1 MMRHQHT
8 IRTHFI
14 IALILVS
21 ATNCLAQQRVQFT
34 QYMFN
39 GLVINPAYAGADE
52 ALSLTFIQRNQW
64 AGVEN
69 APETQTLSAHTLFGK
84 RHIGLGLTLI
94 NDKIGVHK
102 SLNALT
108 TYAYHLQVAE
118 KSFLSMGLQVGINRR
133 QSDYASLVGGST
145 YDPRLNDVAVAKTFL
160 DFGMGIYFR
169 SPKFH
174 AGLSIPELIPG
185 RFDVNDSVTIQLSKS
200 PYFFFTKYRLKASDF
215 VEFEPSVFLK
225 YQAGLPFSYDV
236 NANMIY
242 RKVLTLGLSY
252 RKDES
257 VDFLL
262 KAQITRQL
270 QIGYSY
276 DHPIGNVTLLSNGS
290 HELMVQYV
298 FRFVEKDITSPRR

>member
-1 MMRHQHT
+1 MR
-8 IRTHFI
+8 IRYSISLVFFI
-14 IALILVS
+14 VLITTLS
-21 ATNCLAQQRVQFT
+21 WDSSAQQKVQFT

-52 ALSLTFIQRNQW
+52 ALSMTFIQRNQW
-64 AGVEN
+64 AGVDN

-84 RHIGLGLTLI
+84 RRIGLGLTLI

-108 TYAYHLQVAE
+108 TYAYHLPVAE

-133 QSDYASLVGGST
+133 QSDYASLVGGAT
-145 YDPRLNDVAVAKTFL
+145 YDPRLNDVSITKTFL

-185 RFDVNDSVTIQLSKS
+185 RLDVNDSVTIQLSKS
-200 PYFFFTKYRLKASDF
+200 PYFYFMKYRMRASDF
-215 VEFEPSVFLK
+215 IEIEPSVFLK
-225 YQAGLPFSYDV
+225 YQAGLPMSFDV

-242 RKVLTLGLSY
+242 RKVLTLGFSY

-257 VDFLL
+257 IDFLFI
-262 KAQITRQL
+262 AQITRQL

-276 DHPIGNVTLLSNGS
+276 DHPIGHVSMLSNGS

-298 FRFVEKDITSPRR
+298 FRFMEKDITSPRK

>member
-1 MMRHQHT
+1 MKKTTFMDSS
-8 IRTHFI
+8 FL
-14 IALILVS
+14 IALLMVLVS
-21 ATNCLAQQRVQFT
+21 SVSAQQRVQFT

-52 ALSLTFIQRNQW
+52 ALSMTFIQRSQW

-69 APETQTLSAHTLFGK
+69 APETQTLSAHTLFGQ
-84 RHIGLGLTLI
+84 RHIGLGLTII

-102 SLNALT
+102 NLNALT

-118 KSFLSMGLQVGINRR
+118 KSVLSMGLQVGINRR
-133 QSDYASLVGGST
+133 QSDYASLMGGST
-145 YDPRLNDVAVAKTFL
+145 FDPRLNDVAISKTFL
-160 DFGMGIYFR
+160 DFGMGLYFR

-185 RFDVNDSVTIQLSKS
+185 RIDVNDSVEIQLSKS
-200 PYFFFTKYRLKASDF
+200 PFFLFTKYRINAT
-215 VEFEPSVFLK
+215 EFIDLEPSLFFK
-225 YQAGLPFSYDV
+225 YQAGLPFSYDI

-252 RKDES
+252 RKAES

-270 QIGYSY
+270 QVGYSY
-276 DHPIGNVTLLSNGS
+276 DHPIGRVSLLSNGS

-298 FRFVEKDITSPRR
+298 FRFIEKDITSPRR

>member
-1 MMRHQHT
+1 MTRKTIPVILLISAMMM
-8 IRTHFI
+8 FSWD
-14 IALILVS
+14 A
-21 ATNCLAQQRVQFT
+21 CAQQKVQFT

-52 ALSLTFIQRNQW
+52 ALSMTFIQRSQW
-64 AGVEN
+64 AGVDN

-84 RHIGLGLTLI
+84 RRIGLGLTLI

-108 TYAYHLQVAE
+108 TYAYHLPVAE
-118 KSFLSMGLQVGINRR
+118 KSFLSMGLQMGINRR
-133 QSDYASLVGGST
+133 QSDYASLVGGAT
-145 YDPRLNDVAVAKTFL
+145 YDPRLNDVSISKTFF

-174 AGLSIPELIPG
+174 AGISIPELIPG
-185 RFDVNDSVTIQLSKS
+185 RLDVNDSVTIQLSKS
-200 PYFFFTKYRLKASDF
+200 PYFYFMKYRMRASEF
-215 VEFEPSVFLK
+215 VELEPSIFLK
-225 YQAGLPFSYDV
+225 YQAGLPVSFDL
-236 NANMIY
+236 NANLIY

-257 VDFLL
+257 VDFLF
-262 KAQITRQL
+262 KGQITRQL

-276 DHPIGNVTLLSNGS
+276 DHPIGNVSILSNGS

-298 FRFVEKDITSPRR
+298 FRFLEKDITSPRR

>member
-1 MMRHQHT
+1 MKNQNLLTAIVLIGVMSAV
-8 IRTHFI
+8 FI
-14 IALILVS
+14 DS
-21 ATNCLAQQRVQFT
+21 CGQQKVQFT

-52 ALSLTFIQRNQW
+52 ALSLTFIQRSQW

-69 APETQTLSAHTLFGK
+69 APETQTFSGHTLFGK
-84 RHIGLGLTLI
+84 RHIGVGLTLI

-108 TYAYHLQVAE
+108 TYAYHLQVADRA
-118 KSFLSMGLQVGINRR
+118 FLSMGLQVGINRR
-133 QSDYASLVGGST
+133 QSDYGSLIGGAT
-145 YDPRLNDVAVAKTFL
+145 YDPRLNDVSIAKTFL
-160 DFGMGIYFR
+160 DFGMGFYFR
-169 SPKFH
+169 SPKLD
-174 AGLSIPELIPG
+174 AGFSVPELVPG
-185 RFDVNDSVTIQLSKS
+185 RFELNDTVTIQLSKS
-200 PYFFFTKYRLKASDF
+200 PYFFFTKYRIKASDF
-215 VEFEPSVFLK
+215 IDVEPSVFVK
-225 YQAGLPFSYDV
+225 YQSGIPLSYDV

-257 VDFLL
+257 IDFLL

-270 QIGYSY
+270 QIGYAY
-276 DHPIGNVTLLSNGS
+276 DHPIGHISMLSNGS
-290 HELMVQYV
+290 HELMAQYV

>member
-1 MMRHQHT
+1 
-8 IRTHFI
+8 
-14 IALILVS
+14 
-21 ATNCLAQQRVQFT
+21 
-34 QYMFN
+34 
-39 GLVINPAYAGADE
+39 
-52 ALSLTFIQRNQW
+52 LTFIQRSQW

-69 APETQTLSAHTLFGK
+69 APETQTFSGHTLFGK
-84 RHIGLGLTLI
+84 RHIGVGLILI

-118 KSFLSMGLQVGINRR
+118 RSFLSMGLQVGINRR
-133 QSDYASLVGGST
+133 QSDYASLIGGAT
-145 YDPRLNDVAVAKTFL
+145 YDPRLNDVSIKKTFL
-160 DFGMGIYFR
+160 DFGMGFYFR
-169 SPKFH
+169 SPKFD
-174 AGLSIPELIPG
+174 AGFSVPELVPG
-185 RFDVNDSVTIQLSKS
+185 RFDVNDSLTIQLSKS
-200 PYFFFTKYRLKASDF
+200 PYFLFSKYRMKAS
-215 VEFEPSVFLK
+215 EFIDIEPSVFLK
-225 YQAGLPFSYDV
+225 YQSGIPLSFDI

-257 VDFLL
+257 VDFLF

-276 DHPIGNVTLLSNGS
+276 DHPIGQISRLSNGS